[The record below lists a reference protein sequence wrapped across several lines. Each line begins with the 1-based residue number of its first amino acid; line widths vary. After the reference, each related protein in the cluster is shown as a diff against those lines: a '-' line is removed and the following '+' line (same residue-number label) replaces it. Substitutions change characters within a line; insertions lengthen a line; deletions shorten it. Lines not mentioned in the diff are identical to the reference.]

1 VLFFQ
6 ILQVP
11 GADLEKVGN
20 LGAGEKA
27 VSHGFN
33 FPPSLCVMRA
43 TSSRDRRVRVP
54 SPI

>member
-11 GADLEKVGN
+11 GADLEKVGD

-27 VSHGFN
+27 VSHGF
-33 FPPSLCVMRA
+33 PSRPA
-43 TSSRDRRVRVP
+43 FA
-54 SPI
+54 

>member
-20 LGAGEKA
+20 LRAGEKP
-27 VSHGFN
+27 VSHGLM
-33 FPPSLCVMRA
+33 PSRNL
-43 TSSRDRRVRVP
+43 SQP
-54 SPI
+54 SGVNLHGILFTAHP